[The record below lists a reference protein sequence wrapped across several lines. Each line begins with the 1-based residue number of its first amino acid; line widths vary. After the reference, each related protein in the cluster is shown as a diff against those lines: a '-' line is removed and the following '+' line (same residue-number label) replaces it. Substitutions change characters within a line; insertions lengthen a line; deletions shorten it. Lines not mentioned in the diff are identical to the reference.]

1 MLRGDH
7 KVTLH
12 IRLFGA
18 FSLGWASGEDIRIS
32 SAKQRALLA
41 MLATAPEGLRTRAWL
56 QDALWSR
63 SGPTHGRAS
72 LRRAVADLRML
83 FGERFDAIF
92 EATNT
97 DITLRPDFVCV
108 LGSASEGA
116 FLEGIDIAEEG
127 FEDWLREQRQR
138 PDVMIAGIA
147 TVPQTLQQDVA
158 PVVVHTD
165 DQLQPTVAVLPLVAP
180 PGAAELQPIG
190 DMLAEEVSRLLSRS
204 ELLNVISHLSCRNID
219 PRSVDISEIRSLI
232 AADYVAWGRFR
243 HEGDK
248 IRVQMDLVDSSTGR
262 IEATQDITGS
272 QRGFLA
278 GDDQLVLAIGDE
290 LSRGIIAKSAKAAR
304 LKQVGDL
311 ESHTLLISAVS
322 LMHRQSK
329 ASFATARVY
338 LQELI
343 ERFPRNSILQS
354 WMAKWHVLCVV
365 QGWSQDASADGR
377 IASDLSARALDLAS
391 DCSFS
396 MAIDGFV
403 NNNLLRRVDT
413 AMDRYEEA
421 VENDPNC
428 ALAWL
433 LKGALHAFTDDGEK
447 AVQFTSRAR
456 KLSPLDPHR
465 YFFDTLS
472 AAASLS
478 NDENEDALF
487 FAERSL
493 TLNAR
498 HTSTIRAKTVALQR
512 LGRTEEARASAQEL
526 MRKEPGLTV
535 SNYLSQHPAAHFNTG
550 KSWAD
555 ALEAAGIPKS

>member
-7 KVTLH
+7 KLTLH

-18 FSLGWASGEDIRIS
+18 FSLGWVAGEEIRVS

-41 MLATAPEGLRTRAWL
+41 MLATAPEGKRTRAWL

-63 SGPTHGRAS
+63 SGPSHGRAS
-72 LRRAVADLRML
+72 LRRAIADLRML
-83 FGERFDAIF
+83 FGEGFDAIF
-92 EATNT
+92 DVNNS

-127 FEDWLREQRQR
+127 FECWLREQRQR
-138 PDVMIAGIA
+138 PDVTLAGG
-147 TVPQTLQQDVA
+147 TVAQPLLQQEATKVVLA
-158 PVVVHTD
+158 PEEK
-165 DQLQPTVAVLPLVAP
+165 LRPTVAVLSLVAP
-180 PGAAELQPIG
+180 PGEASLQPIG
-190 DMLAEEVSRLLSRS
+190 DMLSEEVSRLLSRS
-204 ELLNVISHLSCRNID
+204 DLLNVISHLSCRNID
-219 PRSVDISEIRSLI
+219 PRSVDIAEIRNLI

-243 HEGDK
+243 HEGDT
-248 IRVQMDLVDSSTGR
+248 IRIQMDLVDSETGR
-262 IEATQDITGS
+262 IEATQDIRGS

-278 GDDQLVLAIGDE
+278 GDEELVLSIGEE
-290 LSRGIIAKSAKAAR
+290 LSRGIVAKSAKAAR

-322 LMHRQSK
+322 LMHRQSR
-329 ASFATARVY
+329 ASFATARTY

-343 ERFPRNSILQS
+343 ERFPGNSVLQS

-365 QGWSQDASADGR
+365 QGWSEDTTADGK

-433 LKGALHAFTDDGEK
+433 LKGALHAFMDDGEK
-447 AVQFTSRAR
+447 AVQYTSRAR
-456 KLSPLDPHR
+456 RLSPLDPHR

-478 NDENEDALF
+478 NGEYEDALF
-487 FAERSL
+487 FADRSL
-493 TLNAR
+493 SLNAR
-498 HTSTIRAKTVALQR
+498 HTSTIRARTVALQR
-512 LGRTEEARASAQEL
+512 LGRFDEARASAQDL
-526 MRKEPGLTV
+526 LRKEPGLTV
-535 SNYLSQHPAAHFNTG
+535 KNYLTKHPAAHFKTG
-550 KSWAD
+550 KAWAD
-555 ALEAAGIPKS
+555 ALAAAGIPNS